1 MFGLYLFTFSCNWN
15 AVADVVFSQCCIVAP
30 SKADVSLINKRLHS
44 QLVSVQSDIEVLRK
58 DPKSPLYH
66 IKSFEALNLYVSH
79 CRMLSVQFY

>member
-1 MFGLYLFTFSCNWN
+1 MLCCSLC
-15 AVADVVFSQCCIVAP
+15 DVVVL

-66 IKSFEALNLYVSH
+66 VKSFEALNLYV
-79 CRMLSVQFY
+79 